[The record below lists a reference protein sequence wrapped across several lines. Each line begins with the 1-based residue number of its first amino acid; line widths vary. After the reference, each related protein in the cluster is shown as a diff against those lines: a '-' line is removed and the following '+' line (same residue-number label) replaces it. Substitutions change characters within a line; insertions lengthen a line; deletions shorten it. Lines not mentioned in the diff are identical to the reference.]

1 VRAMSSDVSGVELNI
16 GSGTEVSVREVV
28 ERLLELAGSDL
39 EPEYDRSQRVL
50 MRRRVGS
57 SDRARELLGWT
68 PSRDLETGLREVVE
82 SLQPA

>member
-1 VRAMSSDVSGVELNI
+1 
-16 GSGTEVSVREVV
+16 
-28 ERLLELAGSDL
+28 
-39 EPEYDRSQRVL
+39 

-68 PSRDLETGLREVVE
+68 PSRDLESGLREVVE